1 MHQYAFKVRYSCIHT
16 SVASAL
22 NDVIMSTSTAQVLSL
37 KQRGVTHI
45 EYSSKLF
52 SPLPLNLNSLHREE
66 TSFPLYSTQISSYS
80 VRSLVRMGQSFPNS
94 SKRELHVH
102 VSHQQISINSFF
114 LSFFPFNTKR
124 NLKMFIYKQLLNS
137 VITHMY
143 RSMQLPQQCVGQ
155 SAISTLMLRAVR
167 NTCFAF

>member
-1 MHQYAFKVRYSCIHT
+1 MYQYAFKVRYSCIHT

-45 EYSSKLF
+45 EYSSKLL
-52 SPLPLNLNSLHREE
+52 SPLPLNLNLLQLEE

-102 VSHQQISINSFF
+102 VSHQQISIYSFF
-114 LSFFPFNTKR
+114 LFLFNTKR

-137 VITHMY
+137 GITYMY
-143 RSMQLPQQCVGQ
+143 RSMQLLQQCVGQ